1 MKTFK
6 FAVPCS
12 YTYEI
17 EAETEDEAR
26 DILYEKGGHEITG
39 KLEIENNDYRFATLL
54 EVNK

>member
-17 EAETEDEAR
+17 EAATEDEAR
-26 DILYEKGGHEITG
+26 DILYEKGSYEITG